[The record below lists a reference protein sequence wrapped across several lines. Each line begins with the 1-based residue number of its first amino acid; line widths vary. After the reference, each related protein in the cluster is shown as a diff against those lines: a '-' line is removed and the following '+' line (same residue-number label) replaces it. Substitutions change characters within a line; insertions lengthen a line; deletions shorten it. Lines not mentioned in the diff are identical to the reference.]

1 MTREEKLKFI
11 EQMEQEERDQRAAD
25 LKDYALYAD
34 LKDYALYAERKGTLP
49 PSGSSPEDQQRRAE
63 WYAAHRPR
71 GVWVNT

>member
-11 EQMEQEERDQRAAD
+11 EQMEAEERKQMHAD
-25 LKDYALYAD
+25 A

-71 GVWVNT
+71 GVWVNN